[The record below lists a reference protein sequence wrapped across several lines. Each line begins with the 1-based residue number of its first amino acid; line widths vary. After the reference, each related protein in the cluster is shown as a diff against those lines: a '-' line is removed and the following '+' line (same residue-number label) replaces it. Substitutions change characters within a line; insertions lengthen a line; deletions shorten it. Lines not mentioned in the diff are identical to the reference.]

1 MVNRPGLNYLGGD
14 WALLEEWL
22 EEEQL
27 LTYKRL
33 ANPKAS
39 EMDTQQLRG
48 RAMLIAQILGF
59 KEQIAAEQAAQRE

>member
-1 MVNRPGLNYLGGD
+1 MMNRPNVNYLGSD
-14 WALLEEWL
+14 WALLERWL
-22 EEEQL
+22 EEEQQ

-33 ANPKAS
+33 VNPKATD
-39 EMDTQQLRG
+39 MDTQQLRG